1 MTNLT
6 KATFCLFEYLI
17 ASFPTFSEVQ
27 TITIARFDEFTRV

>member
-1 MTNLT
+1 
-6 KATFCLFEYLI
+6 LI